1 MKPIALITEANK
13 GIGLEVARQLG
24 LKGWQVLMS
33 VRNLNRGQIALNKLK
48 QQKIRAELIQLDMS
62 KPDQIQ
68 EAVIKIQ
75 QRFGRIDVLINNAA
89 LLMGE
94 GISLSNTPDS
104 ELEMTYQVNVMGP
117 FRLICECV
125 PLMSKGARIIN
136 VSSGA
141 GVLCGEIGG
150 YAPLYSMSKTA
161 LNAVTRHWANHLRS
175 KGIAVNSVCPGWVRT
190 DMGGRGAPRS
200 VVKGAETIVWL
211 AKEAPIELT
220 DSFLRDK
227 EKIGW

>member
-1 MKPIALITEANK
+1 
-13 GIGLEVARQLG
+13 
-24 LKGWQVLMS
+24 
-33 VRNLNRGQIALNKLK
+33 
-48 QQKIRAELIQLDMS
+48 
-62 KPDQIQ
+62 
-68 EAVIKIQ
+68 
-75 QRFGRIDVLINNAA
+75 
-89 LLMGE
+89 
-94 GISLSNTPDS
+94 
-104 ELEMTYQVNVMGP
+104 
-117 FRLICECV
+117 
-125 PLMSKGARIIN
+125 
-136 VSSGA
+136 
-141 GVLCGEIGG
+141 
-150 YAPLYSMSKTA
+150 MSKTA